1 MLKNRKEAIDLARWT
16 LHTRVKEEV
25 VTFPKLTDP
34 YFNEK
39 AGVFVTL
46 KKNGM
51 LRGCIGIIEPVN
63 DLKSNIIESTTKSA
77 LGDWRFPKVT
87 LREVSDIKIEISIL
101 SPFEYTSRD
110 DIKIGEHGLIVEGK
124 GKSAI
129 YLPQVATE
137 QGWTFD
143 NWLTSLCEKAGLP
156 HNFWKTEDARFKTCT
171 ADVFSEWDVV

>member
-1 MLKNRKEAIDLARWT
+1 MLENRKEAIALVRWT

-39 AGVFVTL
+39 VGVFVTL
-46 KKNGM
+46 NLLEL

-77 LGDWRFPKVT
+77 LSDWRFPKVT
-87 LREVSDIKIEISIL
+87 SSEVDELEIEISIL
-101 SPFEYTSRD
+101 SPFKYTLRD
-110 DIKIGEHGLIVEGK
+110 DIKIGEHGLIVEGR

-137 QGWTFD
+137 QGWDFD
-143 NWLTSLCEKAGLP
+143 GWLTSLCRKAGLP
-156 HNFWKTEDARFKTCT
+156 ADFWTTSEARFKTCT
-171 ADVFSEWDVV
+171 ADVFNE

>member
-1 MLKNRKEAIDLARWT
+1 MLKNRKEAIALARWT

-46 KKNGM
+46 KKNGI
-51 LRGCIGIIEPVN
+51 LRGCIGVIEAEDSLLN
-63 DLKSNIIESTTKSA
+63 NIITSARNSA
-77 LGDWRFPKVT
+77 LNDWRFPNV
-87 LREVSDIKIEISIL
+87 RPEEVDKLEVEISIL
-101 SPFEYTSRD
+101 SPFEYTSRE
-110 DIKIGEHGLIVEGK
+110 DIKIGKHGLIVEGR
-124 GKSAI
+124 GRSAI